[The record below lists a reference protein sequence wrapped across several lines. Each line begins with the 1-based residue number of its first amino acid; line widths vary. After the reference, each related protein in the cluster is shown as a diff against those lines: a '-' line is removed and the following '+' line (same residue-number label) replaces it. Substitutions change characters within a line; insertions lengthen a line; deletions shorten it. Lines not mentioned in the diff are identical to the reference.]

1 MENRVSKIKALL
13 KRWRSKKT
21 DNPADLNSTY
31 ELERHTV
38 SAAKSLPQHQQVLF
52 DYFYS
57 LPTDTALHPHHLK
70 IEDTMMA
77 NTESNFKE
85 ILWESIIG
93 HDILSLCRWDST
105 GLRLRRENDLSS
117 RIENQKRFITVVYFA
132 VKRLWF
138 DFIPFVYATNLKKRL
153 AEITETMDQLDAIEQ
168 AIGISPKP
176 RKESVIKTKNF
187 IKTRVNNIYDNLD
200 FKMITNLPL
209 WRNEKK
215 QAEEAAVKM
224 LYDCISLY
232 CPSCETI
239 DIYHNIA
246 KVTLLFGTSQHYKN
260 DLTPTE
266 LRKET
271 TRVRDIH
278 QPFIT

>member
-1 MENRVSKIKALL
+1 MLSGSASSVEF
-13 KRWRSKKT
+13 
-21 DNPADLNSTY
+21 D
-31 ELERHTV
+31 RHTV
-38 SAAKSLPQHQQVLF
+38 ASSKSLPQHQQVLF

-57 LPTDTALHPHHLK
+57 LPTETDLHPNHLN

-93 HDILSLCRWDST
+93 HDILSLCRWDNT
-105 GLRLRRENDLSS
+105 GLRLKRENDLSS
-117 RIENQKRFITVVYFA
+117 PIENPKRFITVVYFA

-138 DFIPFVYATNLKKRL
+138 DFIPFVYATKLKKRL
-153 AEITETMDQLDAIEQ
+153 AEITETVDQLDAIEQ
-168 AIGISPKP
+168 AIGITPRP
-176 RKESVIKTKNF
+176 RKESVLKTQKF
-187 IKTRVNNIYDNLD
+187 INTRVRHIYDALD
-200 FKMITNLPL
+200 FKTITNLPL
-209 WRNEKK
+209 WRIEKK
-215 QAEEAAVKM
+215 EAETAAVKM
-224 LYDCISLY
+224 LYDCISSY
-232 CPSCETI
+232 CPTCEKI

-271 TRVRDIH
+271 ARVRDIH
-278 QPFIT
+278 RPFIT